1 MRRTSNSHTHTD
13 RVRPSSF
20 TAKRQLS
27 EGRLYATAVHGQ
39 SRLANWLQFNAV
51 CTTVQSATADQPNW
65 TPTPTV
71 MANCGKQSKKTETN
85 NERAQTEI
93 ETRGT
98 VDTRQSK
105 NHQAMKKLAMLQF
118 YPTRSHCTCPY
129 RFQRGLYRAQQMPKV
144 NVGFRFQHLHTLERR
159 QMRSISAHLF
169 TDTHMCIKICTCVQY
184 IAWNS
189 SWLISANCHVTSIWE
204 NLNKFAINNTLNQT
218 KLDNVVFYIYNIHR
232 AQYKVCYC

>member
-1 MRRTSNSHTHTD
+1 M
-13 RVRPSSF
+13 RPSSF

-51 CTTVQSATADQPNW
+51 RTTVQSATADQPNW
-65 TPTPTV
+65 TPTPTL

-98 VDTRQSK
+98 VDPRQSK
-105 NHQAMKKLAMLQF
+105 NHQAMKKSAMLQF
-118 YPTRSHCTCPY
+118 CPTRSHCTCPY
-129 RFQRGLYRAQQMPKV
+129 RLQRGLYRAQQIPKV
-144 NVGFRFQHLHTLERR
+144 NVGFRFQHFAHFGTASNAINLCTLVYRHTYVHKN
-159 QMRSISAHLF
+159 MYMCTIS
-169 TDTHMCIKICTCVQY
+169 Y

-204 NLNKFAINNTLNQT
+204 NLNKFAINHTLNQT
-218 KLDNVVFYIYNIHR
+218 KLDNVVFYIHM
-232 AQYKVCYC
+232 